1 MMRICSFPFGGRL
14 TGALAAVVMVAGC
27 RRGPKPDAYGNIEAT
42 EVVVGAQ
49 AAGQLEAFTPAEGN
63 VVPLG
68 ATVGIIDTTTESLQ
82 LQQANA
88 QRTASA
94 SRANESTKQ
103 IGVLEA
109 QLSIA
114 QRAYERAHRLFA
126 QQATTAQQ
134 LDQAER
140 DYRTLVAQIAVA
152 RAQREA
158 ALHDVAAS
166 DARTAQVRDQLR
178 KSVITNPVGG
188 TVLTTYVRKGEQV
201 QVGQP
206 LYKIAD
212 LDTMELRAY
221 VTETQLASF
230 KVGQRVTVSVDAG
243 SSRRALPGIV
253 SWVSPTAEFTPTPIE
268 TRDERVNLV
277 YAVKI
282 RVPNPNSMLKIG
294 MPADVQ
300 LTTVALR

>member
-1 MMRICSFPFGGRL
+1 MMRIYSFAAAA
-14 TGALAAVVMVAGC
+14 ALLVAATAC
-27 RRGPKPDAYGNIEAT
+27 RRGAKPDAYGNIEAT

-49 AAGQLEAFTPAEGN
+49 AGGQLESFTPAEGN
-63 VVPLG
+63 VLPLG
-68 ATVGIIDTTTESLQ
+68 ATVGVIDTTPESLQ
-82 LQQANA
+82 LQQVSA

-94 SRANESTKQ
+94 SRATEVAKQ

-109 QLSIA
+109 QRPIA
-114 QRAYERAHRLFA
+114 QRVYERTRRLFE
-126 QQATTAQQ
+126 QQAATAQQ

-140 DYRTLVAQIAVA
+140 EYRTLVAQLEVA
-152 RAQREA
+152 RAQRQG
-158 ALHDVAAS
+158 ALHEVTAG
-166 DARTAQVRDQLR
+166 DARAAQVRDQLR

-188 TVLTTYVRKGEQV
+188 TVLTTYVRTGELV

-206 LYKIAD
+206 LYKIAN

-221 VTETQLASF
+221 VTETQLTSI
-230 KVGQRVTVSVDAG
+230 KVGKQVTISVDVG
-243 SSRRALPGIV
+243 STRRPLPGVV

-277 YAVKI
+277 YAIKV
-282 RVPNPNSMLKIG
+282 RVPNPNGMLKIG

-300 LTTVALR
+300 LTTVAAR

>member
-1 MMRICSFPFGGRL
+1 MMRICSSPFRPRL
-14 TGALAAVVMVAGC
+14 VTALAAFTVAGC
-27 RRGPKPDAYGNIEAT
+27 ARGPKPDAYGNLEAT
-42 EVVVGAQ
+42 EVVVGAE
-49 AAGQLEAFTPAEGN
+49 AAGQLEWFTPAEGN
-63 VVPLG
+63 VLPVG
-68 ATVGIIDTTTESLQ
+68 TTVGIIDTTTESLQ
-82 LQQANA
+82 LQQATA

-94 SRANESTKQ
+94 SRATEMTKQ
-103 IGVLEA
+103 MGVLEA
-109 QLSIA
+109 QRPIA
-114 QRAYERAHRLFA
+114 QRVYERTRRLA
-126 QQATTAQQ
+126 DQQAATAQQ

-140 DYRTLVAQIAVA
+140 DYRTVVAQLEVA
-152 RAQREA
+152 RAQRTA

-166 DARTAQVRDQLR
+166 EARAAQVRDQLR
-178 KSVITNPVGG
+178 KSAITNPVGG
-188 TVLTTYVRKGEQV
+188 TVLTTYVRAGEQV

-221 VTETQLASF
+221 VTETQLAGF
-230 KVGQRVTVSVDAG
+230 KVGERVSVSVDAG
-243 SSRRALPGIV
+243 ASRRTLPGIV

-282 RVPNPNSMLKIG
+282 RVPNPKGMLKIG

-300 LTTVALR
+300 LTTVASR